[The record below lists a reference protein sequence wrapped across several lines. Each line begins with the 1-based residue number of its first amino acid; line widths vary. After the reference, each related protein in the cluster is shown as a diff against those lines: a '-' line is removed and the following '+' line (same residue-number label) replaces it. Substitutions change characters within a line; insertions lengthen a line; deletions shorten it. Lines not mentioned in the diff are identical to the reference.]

1 MGPPIDRRSKRDWKH
16 QFNPFY
22 PWCGHVS
29 TSILDVAM
37 HIEALSAFLKRDDLL
52 LDPTRAKLTKEEC
65 KRLIVIAL
73 ACQTEKSFC
82 DFSYQLVKLKFS
94 PQFAHVSRLT

>member
-1 MGPPIDRRSKRDWKH
+1 MVRSREH
-16 QFNPFY
+16 EY
-22 PWCGHVS
+22 
-29 TSILDVAM
+29 TDVAM
-37 HIEALSAFLKRDDLL
+37 HIQVLSAFLKRDDLL

-94 PQFAHVSRLT
+94 PHFAHVSRLT

>member
-1 MGPPIDRRSKRDWKH
+1 MVRSREH
-16 QFNPFY
+16 EY
-22 PWCGHVS
+22 
-29 TSILDVAM
+29 IDVAM
-37 HIEALSAFLKRDDLL
+37 NIEALSAFLKTDDLL

-82 DFSYQLVKLKFS
+82 DFHMYWLK
-94 PQFAHVSRLT
+94 